1 MRLADLAPRYDLVII
16 GGGITGAGIFREAAR
31 AGVSVLLVEAR
42 DFASGTSSWSS
53 KLVHGGLRYLQ
64 TGEWR
69 LTAESVR
76 ERQRLLR
83 EAPDLVEKLDFL
95 LPCYRGVKPSRGLVR
110 LGLWLYDRFAR
121 DAAARSRS
129 LDVADSLAITPQ
141 LATHNLLGALQY
153 QDARTDDCRL
163 VWRLIEQGQRDGGT
177 ALNYVRAEQL
187 LQASGRVTGVALR
200 DVETGETREVAATV
214 VINASGVWA
223 ESLQGQG
230 IAAPKLRPLRG
241 SHLVYSHARLPLPCA
256 VSFFHPRDRR
266 PVFAYPW
273 QGATLIGTTDLDHR
287 DDLWSP
293 RMSRP
298 EADYLLEAMDWLM
311 PNVGLKLDEALS
323 SFAGVRSIVDEG
335 EGKPSSA
342 SRESAQ
348 WSAPGFIG
356 ITGGKLTT
364 FRVTARQVLAEAAKQ
379 LPALRLA
386 ADDAPLFDQPRQ
398 ESPSLAPTAQ
408 QITARASEQ
417 VRHLDDLLLRR
428 SRAGLVLPDFGEAMI
443 EPALAA
449 CHSTLGWD
457 EARCTAEAA
466 QYRAHMRQQHA
477 IPASH

>member
-16 GGGITGAGIFREAAR
+16 GGGITGAGIFREASR

-83 EAPDLVEKLDFL
+83 EAPDLVERLDFL
-95 LPCYRGVKPSRGLVR
+95 LPCYRGVKPSRALVR
-110 LGLWLYDRFAR
+110 MGLWLYDRFAR
-121 DAAARSRS
+121 DAAARSQS
-129 LDVADSLAITPQ
+129 LDVAASLAITPQ
-141 LATHNLLGALQY
+141 LSTHNLQGALQY

-187 LQASGRVTGVALR
+187 LQAQGRTCGVVLR
-200 DVETGETREVAATV
+200 DAETSEMREVAATV

-223 ESLQGQG
+223 EGLQGQG
-230 IAAPKLRPLRG
+230 ITAPKLRPLRG
-241 SHLVYSHARLPLPCA
+241 SHLIYPHAHLPLPCA

-287 DDLWSP
+287 EDLWSP
-293 RMSRP
+293 RMTKP
-298 EADYLLEAMDWLM
+298 EADYLLEAFDWLM
-311 PNVGLKLDEALS
+311 PSVGLRLDEALS
-323 SFAGVRSIVDEG
+323 CFAGVRAIVDDG
-335 EGKPSSA
+335 DGKPSSA

-348 WSAPGFIG
+348 WTAPGFIG

-364 FRVTARQVLAEAAKQ
+364 FRLTARQVLMTAAKQ
-379 LPALRLA
+379 LPGLRHVENG
-386 ADDAPLFDQPRQ
+386 APLFDRKHE
-398 ESPSLAPTAQ
+398 ESPSLVPTMQ
-408 QITARASEQ
+408 QVQARAGEQ
-417 VRHLDDLLLRR
+417 LHHLDDLLLRR
-428 SRAGLVLPDFGEAMI
+428 SRAGLVLPDFAEALI

-449 CHSTLGWD
+449 CRSTLGWGD
-457 EARCTAEAA
+457 ARCTQEADR
-466 QYRAHMRQQHA
+466 YRSHMRQQHSV
-477 IPASH
+477 PASH

>member
-1 MRLADLAPRYDLVII
+1 MRLTDLAPRYDLVII
-16 GGGITGAGIFREAAR
+16 GGGITGAGIFREASR

-76 ERQRLLR
+76 ERQRLLH
-83 EAPDLVEKLDFL
+83 EAPDLVERLDFL
-95 LPCYRGVKPSRGLVR
+95 LPCYRGVQPSRGLVR
-110 LGLWLYDRFAR
+110 MGLWLYDLFAR
-121 DAAARSRS
+121 DAAARSQS
-129 LDVADSLAITPQ
+129 LDVAAALAITPQ

-177 ALNYVRAEQL
+177 AVNYVRAEQL
-187 LQASGRVTGVALR
+187 LQAQGRTCGMALR
-200 DVETGETREVAATV
+200 DVETGDTCEVAATI

-223 ESLQGQG
+223 EGMQGQG
-230 IAAPKLRPLRG
+230 ITAPKLRPLRG
-241 SHLVYSHARLPLPCA
+241 SHLVYPHARLPLPCA

-287 DDLWSP
+287 EDLWSP

-298 EADYLLEAMDWLM
+298 EADYLLEAFDWLM
-311 PNVGLKLDEALS
+311 PNVGLKLDETLS
-323 SFAGVRSIVDEG
+323 SFAGVRSIVDDG
-335 EGKPSSA
+335 DGKPSSA

-386 ADDAPLFDQPRQ
+386 ADDAPLFDHPRQ
-398 ESPSLAPTAQ
+398 ESPSQAPTAQ
-408 QITARASEQ
+408 QIGARASEQ

-428 SRAGLVLPDFGEAMI
+428 SRAGLVLQDFAEAMI
-443 EPALAA
+443 DPALAA
-449 CHSTLGWD
+449 CRTALGWD
-457 EARCTAEAA
+457 DARCTAEAA
-466 QYRAHMRQQHA
+466 QYRAHMRQQHSV
-477 IPASH
+477 PGSN

>member
-1 MRLADLAPRYDLVII
+1 MRLTDLAPRYDLIVI

-83 EAPDLVEKLDFL
+83 EAPDLVERLDFL
-95 LPCYRGVKPSRGLVR
+95 LPSYRGVKPSRGLVR

-121 DAAARSRS
+121 DAQARSQS
-129 LDVADSLAITPQ
+129 VDIAASLAIAPQ
-141 LATHNLLGALQY
+141 LNTHNLLGALQY

-163 VWRLIEQGQRDGGT
+163 VWRLIEQGMRDGGT

-187 LQASGRVTGVALR
+187 LQAQGRTCGAVLR
-200 DVETGETREVAATV
+200 DAETGEMRETAATV

-223 ESLQGQG
+223 EGLQGQG
-230 IAAPKLRPLRG
+230 IAAPRLRPLRG
-241 SHLVYSHARLPLPCA
+241 SHLVYPHTRLPLPCA

-287 DDLWSP
+287 EDLWNP
-293 RMSRP
+293 RMTRS
-298 EADYLLEAMDWLM
+298 EADYLLEAFDWLM
-311 PNVGLKLDEALS
+311 PAVGLRLDEALS
-323 SFAGVRSIVDEG
+323 SFAGVRAIIDDG
-335 EGKPSSA
+335 DGKPSSA

-364 FRVTARQVLAEAAKQ
+364 FRVTARQVLVQAAKQ

-386 ADDAPLFDQPRQ
+386 AEQAPLFDQPRQ
-398 ESPSLAPTAQ
+398 ESPALAPTAQ
-408 QITARASEQ
+408 QMQARAGEE
-417 VRHLDDLLLRR
+417 VHHLDDLLLRR
-428 SRAGLVLPDFGEAMI
+428 SRAGLVLPDFGESLI
-443 EPALAA
+443 EPALMA
-449 CHSTLGWD
+449 CRSTLGWD
-457 EARCTAEAA
+457 EARCLSEASN
-466 QYRAHMRQQHA
+466 YRSHMHQQHSV
-477 IPASH
+477 PD